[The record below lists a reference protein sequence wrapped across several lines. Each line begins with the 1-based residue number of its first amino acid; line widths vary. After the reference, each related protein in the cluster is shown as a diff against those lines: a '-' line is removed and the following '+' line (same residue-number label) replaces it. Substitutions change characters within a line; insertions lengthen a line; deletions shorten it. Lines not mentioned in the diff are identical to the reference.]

1 MQATREERRAHYRE
15 LIPLVF
21 DTTAEMYYTH
31 WGEFFHLAVF
41 EDGEDE
47 TDFDSALERTHERYR
62 DALGGAAAGRIL
74 ELATGGGAFA
84 EWLARRTP
92 GEVLGIDLSD
102 AQLAHARGRVNGS
115 LPNLRFLRHDIMRIA
130 ELDEPLFDAAV
141 CLDAGCYLPDKAAAL
156 RGIATRLRSGARF
169 LLVDWCRPEQICG
182 LQEEMILEPFYRYW
196 AIPEME
202 TVSGYQRA
210 FANAGFNLM
219 EIEDL
224 SAQVAPNW
232 ERGYRIAQSALAMSF
247 TPHDLVRITAGAL
260 RHGPAAVRVLKD
272 QFYAAVF
279 AKAAADAG
287 LLRYVCFLAE
297 RG

>member
-1 MQATREERRAHYRE
+1 MRATREERRAHYRE

-21 DTTAEMYYTH
+21 DTTAELYYTH

-47 TDFDSALERTHERYR
+47 TDFDSALERTHERYC

-74 ELATGGGAFA
+74 EVATGGGAFA
-84 EWLARRTP
+84 EWLARRTS

-102 AQLAHARGRVNGS
+102 AQLAHARGRVNGG

-156 RGIATRLRSGARF
+156 CGIDTRLRSGARF

-182 LQEEMILEPFYRYW
+182 LQEEMNLEPFYRYW

-202 TVSGYQRA
+202 SVSGYQRA
-210 FANAGFNLM
+210 FAHAGFDVT

-232 ERGYRIAQSALAMSF
+232 ERGYRIAQSALAMSL
-247 TPHDLVRITAGAL
+247 TPHVLVRIAAGAL

-279 AKAAADAG
+279 AKAAANAG

-297 RG
+297 RD